1 LVLEG
6 YSAICTFNFTY
17 NSIKK
22 IILILL
28 SILFAS
34 NVNAHSTKGVT
45 PDFDYNQNC
54 TKKRS
59 VLNYILKH
67 KLYRANKGE
76 IIKFNSYTAFDV
88 QNVISGAYK
97 KNPIEITG
105 LLTLPKG
112 NAKVPIVIITHSSGG
127 PVMYVWN
134 DFNYHAYKNLLEAG
148 IGVMFVDNFCQ
159 RGARETYRDQSRVP
173 AISGAIDAMM
183 ALELLKSHPRSNG
196 KFGTNGHS
204 RGAVM
209 NVAAPSVSIT
219 VN

>member
-1 LVLEG
+1 M
-6 YSAICTFNFTY
+6 
-17 NSIKK
+17 KK

-88 QNVISGAYK
+88 QNVISGSYK

-105 LLTLPKG
+105 LLTLPEG
-112 NAKVPIVIITHSSGG
+112 TGKVPIVIITHSSGG
-127 PVMYVWN
+127 PAMYIWN
-134 DFNYHAYKNLLEAG
+134 DFNYHAYKNLLEEG
-148 IGVMFVDNFCQ
+148 IGVMFVDNFCH
-159 RGARETYRDQSRVP
+159 RGAKETYRDQSRVP
-173 AISGAIDAMM
+173 ATSGAIDAMM

-196 KFGTNGHS
+196 KFGTS
-204 RGAVM
+204 QALEAVGNM
-209 NVAAPSVSIT
+209 GNCAQNAAAKVGFIAAEPDIT
-219 VN
+219 ITFE